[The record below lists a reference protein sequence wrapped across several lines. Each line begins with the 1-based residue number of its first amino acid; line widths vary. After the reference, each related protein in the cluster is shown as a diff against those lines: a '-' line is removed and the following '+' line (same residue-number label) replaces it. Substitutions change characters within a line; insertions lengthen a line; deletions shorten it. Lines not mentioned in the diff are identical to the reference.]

1 MDELNLGG
9 DVCILYLYLGL
20 LGFRFLSFF
29 RLPWRRRQWH
39 PTPVF
44 LPGRSQGRRS
54 LVGCCP
60 WGRTESDTTEVT
72 QQQQQQASLV
82 AQMVKNLPAMQE
94 TWVRSLGWEDPL
106 EKGMATHSSILFWR
120 IPWTADSGGPQSM
133 GPQRVRQ
140 TEFLTLS
147 LFIRF

>member
-39 PTPVF
+39 PTQVF
-44 LPGRSQGRRS
+44 LPGKSQGRRS

-82 AQMVKNLPAMQE
+82 AQMVKNLPAMQK
-94 TWVRSLGWEDPL
+94 TRLGRSPGKGNGNPL
-106 EKGMATHSSILFWR
+106 PYSCLENSMDKGAWQATS
-120 IPWTADSGGPQSM
+120 P
-133 GPQRVRQ
+133 
-140 TEFLTLS
+140 
-147 LFIRF
+147 